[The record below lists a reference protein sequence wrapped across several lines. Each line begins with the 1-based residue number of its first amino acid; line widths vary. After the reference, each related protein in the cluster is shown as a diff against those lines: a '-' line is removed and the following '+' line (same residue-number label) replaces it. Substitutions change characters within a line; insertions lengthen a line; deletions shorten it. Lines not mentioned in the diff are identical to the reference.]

1 MYQRP
6 PDLHKSPTQA
16 MLEHRLLYDNFMNQN
31 FTPVTSGARLS
42 DQVAKQLAAEI
53 QQGRLMPGEKL
64 PTEARLVEQFEVS
77 RTVVREAVS
86 RLKSLGLVDSRQGSG
101 MFVSQKLPFA
111 PLNFEARHAA
121 SQEAVVQMVEVRR
134 ALEAE
139 VAALAAQRRT
149 AVDLLA
155 IQKAVKDLDDVV
167 QAGGNGVAEDMKFH
181 RAIAEAARNPFLI
194 QTLEYLGQFL
204 HGATQV
210 TRANEARRVDFAAQ
224 VQSEHQ
230 AILQAVEAGDAD
242 AARQA
247 AATHMGNA
255 IVRIQRAPP
264 DFWQQEGERLAQPL
278 VKGLHT

>member
-1 MYQRP
+1 
-6 PDLHKSPTQA
+6 
-16 MLEHRLLYDNFMNQN
+16 MLATCLLYDNFMTQN

-42 DQVAKQLAAEI
+42 DQVAEQLAAEI
-53 QQGRLMPGEKL
+53 RQGRLVPGDKL

-101 MFVSQKLPFA
+101 VFVTQQQPFA

-121 SQEAVVQMVEVRR
+121 SKDAVVQMVEVRR

-139 VAALAAQRRT
+139 VAALAAQRRNT
-149 AVDLLA
+149 SDLRAIRQAALALDAAV
-155 IQKAVKDLDDVV
+155 QS
-167 QAGGNGVAEDMKFH
+167 GGNGVNEDVKFH
-181 RAIAEAARNPFLI
+181 RAIADAARNPFLI

-210 TRANEARRVDFAAQ
+210 TRANEARRVDFAAE
-224 VQSEHQ
+224 VQTEHQ
-230 AILQAVEAGDAD
+230 AILQAVEAGDLT

-255 IVRIQRAPP
+255 INRIQQADPA
-264 DFWQQEGERLAQPL
+264 FWQQEGERLAQPL
-278 VKGLHT
+278 IKGLRQ

>member
-1 MYQRP
+1 
-6 PDLHKSPTQA
+6 
-16 MLEHRLLYDNFMNQN
+16 MLKARLLYDNFMPQH
-31 FTPVTSGARLS
+31 FTPVSSGARLS
-42 DQVAKQLAAEI
+42 DQVAEQLTAEI
-53 QQGRLMPGEKL
+53 KQGRLMPGDKL
-64 PTEARLVEQFEVS
+64 PTEARLVEQFQVS

-101 MFVSQKLPFA
+101 VFVSQQLPFA
-111 PLNFEARHAA
+111 PLHFEVRQAA

-139 VAALAAQRRT
+139 VAALAAERRDANDIRAIKQ
-149 AVDLLA
+149 AVQA
-155 IQKAVKDLDDVV
+155 LDAAV
-167 QAGGNGVAEDMKFH
+167 QAGGNGVAEDVKFH
-181 RAIAEAARNPFLI
+181 RAIADATRNPFLI

-210 TRANEARRVDFAAQ
+210 TRANEARRVDFAAE
-224 VQSEHQ
+224 VQTEHQ
-230 AILQAVEAGDAD
+230 AILQAVEAGDAE

-278 VKGLHT
+278 VKGLRG

>member
-1 MYQRP
+1 
-6 PDLHKSPTQA
+6 
-16 MLEHRLLYDNFMNQN
+16 MLGLVFLYDKLMTQN

-42 DQVAKQLAAEI
+42 DQVAEQLATEI
-53 QQGRLMPGEKL
+53 KQGRLMPGDKL
-64 PTEARLVEQFEVS
+64 PTEARLVEQFQVS

-101 MFVSQKLPFA
+101 VFVNQKLPFA

-121 SQEAVVQMVEVRR
+121 SQEAVIQMVEVRR

-139 VAALAAQRRT
+139 VAALAAQRRNAHDIRAIQQAVKALDT
-149 AVDLLA
+149 AV
-155 IQKAVKDLDDVV
+155 K
-167 QAGGNGVAEDMKFH
+167 AGGNGVAEDVKFH
-181 RAIAEAARNPFLI
+181 RAIADATRNPFLI

-210 TRANEARRVDFAAQ
+210 TRANEARRIDFAVE
-224 VQSEHQ
+224 VQTEHH
-230 AILQAVEAGDAD
+230 AILQAVEAGDAE

-255 IVRIQRAPP
+255 IQRIRGAPA
-264 DFWQQEGERLAQPL
+264 DFWQHEGERLAQPL
-278 VKGLHT
+278 VKGLRA

>member
-1 MYQRP
+1 
-6 PDLHKSPTQA
+6 
-16 MLEHRLLYDNFMNQN
+16 MLAFRLLYDNFMSQH

-42 DQVAKQLAAEI
+42 DQVAKQLATEI
-53 QQGRLMPGEKL
+53 QQGRLLPGDKL
-64 PTEARLVEQFEVS
+64 PTEARLVTQFEVS

-101 MFVSQKLPFA
+101 VFVSQKLPFA

-139 VAALAAQRRT
+139 VAALAAQRRSVADIRAIAQ
-149 AVDLLA
+149 AVQALNEA
-155 IQKAVKDLDDVV
+155 V
-167 QAGGNGVAEDMKFH
+167 QAGGNGVAEDVKFH

-224 VQSEHQ
+224 VQTEHL
-230 AILQAVEAGDAD
+230 AILQAVEAGDAT

-255 IVRIQRAPP
+255 IERIQSAPP
-264 DFWQQEGERLAQPL
+264 AFWQQEGERLAQPL
-278 VKGLHT
+278 VKGLLA